1 MSFFRKALAC
11 IAILSI
17 ASTAQA
23 GFFNFGLANNDGTN
37 LTVSATSAQYTLD
50 LDPTIPGH
58 AAPRGFGST
67 YFGAGLTHEGDP
79 SVLWNGNPT
88 DVGIVITNIMHDGHQ
103 VASGFS
109 VGSGELGGF
118 DDVFVNQVPPT
129 NRVGLNTPA
138 QFLTHDMLHEA
149 QTGDPM
155 DPAYE
160 NHAHIYFEAEQQGVW
175 DVTFVLRDLDGSPS
189 FGDSDPFAVQFV
201 AVPEPT
207 AAASMLLAMV
217 WWRGRWR
224 RK

>member
-1 MSFFRKALAC
+1 MSCFRKGLAS
-11 IAILSI
+11 IAMVSI

-37 LTVSATSAQYTLD
+37 LTVSVTSAQQTLD
-50 LDPTIPGH
+50 FDPAIPGH
-58 AAPRGFGST
+58 TAPRGFGST
-67 YFGAGLTHEGDP
+67 YYGAGLTHEGDP
-79 SVLWNGNPT
+79 SILWNNAPT

-118 DDVFVNQVPPT
+118 NDVFVNQVPPS
-129 NRVGLNTPA
+129 NRVGLNTPS
-138 QFLTHDMLHEA
+138 QFLTHDMIHEA

-175 DVTFVLRDLDGSPS
+175 DVTFVLRDLAGSPTY
-189 FGDSDPFAVQFV
+189 GDSDPFTVQFV
-201 AVPEPT
+201 AVPEPMG
-207 AAASMLLAMV
+207 AAGMLLAMV
-217 WWRGRWR
+217 WWRRRWW
-224 RK
+224 KN